1 MLDAILKLK
10 EMHESG
16 RGKLVAVQEKLDK
29 FDAGFLSLQQMVQR
43 NLDHMKRSLD
53 RQDKEIE
60 TNAKMLKNEVTAT
73 KTDSEIFLINIFSK
87 FMTNTL
93 VEALATAGYRGVIGY
108 KMPVLPGLS

>member
-16 RGKLVAVQEKLDK
+16 RGKLVAVQEKLDKFDTRLDK

-60 TNAKMLKNEVTAT
+60 TNAKMLKNEVAAT
-73 KTDSEIFLINIFSK
+73 KADSEKFLINLFNK

-93 VEALATAGYRGVIGY
+93 VECYR
-108 KMPVLPGLS
+108 P